1 MKVFSTSIFQARFH
15 RVAPRGFYGMSGQQG
30 GNQLKERL
38 EFLGLG
44 HEQKQDLAAL
54 KPIITASLDG
64 SLNDFYKKARAVPET
79 AKFFANE
86 AHLQHAKTMQIK
98 HWSRIASASFDSEYT
113 TAVTAIGRTH
123 ARLGLEPRWYI
134 GGYALILE
142 GIIKA
147 VVETQLKG
155 FMVEK
160 KGKKVAKDIT
170 VAMKAAMLDMD
181 YSISVYLEAL
191 AEERVKVEQEQLRMK
206 QEQEQVLSVL
216 NHALNQMAKGD
227 LTSRVDDELAVQF
240 DGLKNNFNTA
250 LAKLSGA
257 FAEIIEESHKIS
269 GNTRELT
276 ASTDDM
282 ARRTEQQAASLEQ
295 TAAAIEQIT
304 TISKQSSQRTQQAQ
318 DIVKSS
324 AEEAER
330 SRHIVTEAVEAMSA
344 IEDSSQKITQ
354 IISVID
360 EISFQ
365 TNLLALNAGVEAAR
379 AGEAGKGFAVV
390 AQEVRELAQRSAN
403 AAKEIRTLIDK
414 SSQDVAN
421 GVSLVNRT
429 GEALNSIGGKVDHIH
444 EHISAITQAV
454 QEQAMGIQ
462 EINSAITSMD
472 QLTQKNAAMVE
483 ETNAATHGLS
493 DVSANL
499 AALVSR
505 FNVQKSMSYRQPT
518 YRAA

>member
-1 MKVFSTSIFQARFH
+1 
-15 RVAPRGFYGMSGQQG
+15 MSGQQAG
-30 GNQLKERL
+30 HQLSERL
-38 EFLGLG
+38 AFLGLG
-44 HEQKQDLAAL
+44 PEQKKNLAAL
-54 KPIITASLDG
+54 KPAIVASLSG
-64 SLNDFYKKARAVPET
+64 SLDDFYTKARAVPDT

-86 AHLQHAKTMQIK
+86 AHIQHAKSMQIK

-147 VVETQLKG
+147 VVDAQLKG
-155 FMVEK
+155 FMFEK
-160 KGKKVAKDIT
+160 KGKQVAKDIT
-170 VAMKAAMLDMD
+170 VAVKAALLDMD

-191 AEERVKVEQEQLRMK
+191 AEERAASELEQQRMK
-206 QEQEQVLSVL
+206 QEQQQVLSLLNTAL
-216 NHALNQMAKGD
+216 NHMAQGD
-227 LTSRVDDELAVQF
+227 LTSRMDGDLAAEF
-240 DGLKNNFNTA
+240 DGLKTNFNTA

-257 FAEIIEESHKIS
+257 FSEIVEESHKIS
-269 GNTRELT
+269 ANTRELT
-276 ASTDDM
+276 SSTDDM

-295 TAAAIEQIT
+295 TAAALEQIT
-304 TISKQSSQRTQQAQ
+304 TISRQSAQRTEQAQ

-324 AEEAER
+324 AEEAAR

-344 IEDSSQKITQ
+344 IEHSSQKITQ
-354 IISVID
+354 IVSVID
-360 EISFQ
+360 EIAFQ

-403 AAKEIRTLIDK
+403 AAKEIRVLIDK

-421 GVSLVNRT
+421 GVSLVSRT
-429 GEALNSIGGKVDHIH
+429 GEALNSIGGKVDHIQD
-444 EHISAITQAV
+444 HIGAITQAV

-462 EINSAITSMD
+462 EINSAIASMD
-472 QLTQKNAAMVE
+472 QLTQQNAAMVE

-493 DVSANL
+493 DISSNL

-505 FNVQKSMSYRQPT
+505 FNVQKSMRHQQAV

>member
-1 MKVFSTSIFQARFH
+1 
-15 RVAPRGFYGMSGQQG
+15 MSGQQAG
-30 GNQLKERL
+30 HQLSERL
-38 EFLGLG
+38 AFLGLG
-44 HEQKQDLAAL
+44 PEQKKNLAAL
-54 KPIITASLDG
+54 KPAIVASLSG
-64 SLNDFYKKARAVPET
+64 SLDDFYTKARAVPDT

-86 AHLQHAKTMQIK
+86 AHIQHAKSMQIK

-113 TAVTAIGRTH
+113 SAVTAIGRTH

-147 VVETQLKG
+147 VVDAQLKG
-155 FMVEK
+155 FMFEK
-160 KGKKVAKDIT
+160 KGKQVAKDIT
-170 VAMKAAMLDMD
+170 VAVKAALLDMD

-191 AEERVKVEQEQLRMK
+191 AEERAASELEQQRMK
-206 QEQEQVLSVL
+206 QEQQQVLSLLNTAL
-216 NHALNQMAKGD
+216 NHMAQGD
-227 LTSRVDDELAVQF
+227 LTSRMDGDLAAEF
-240 DGLKNNFNTA
+240 DGLKTNFNTA

-257 FAEIIEESHKIS
+257 FSEIVEESHKIS
-269 GNTRELT
+269 ANTRELT
-276 ASTDDM
+276 SSTDDM

-295 TAAAIEQIT
+295 TAAALEQIT
-304 TISKQSSQRTQQAQ
+304 TISRQSAQRTEQAQ

-324 AEEAER
+324 AEEAAR

-344 IEDSSQKITQ
+344 IEHSSQKITQ
-354 IISVID
+354 IVSVID
-360 EISFQ
+360 EIAFQ

-403 AAKEIRTLIDK
+403 AAKEIRVLIDK

-421 GVSLVNRT
+421 GVSLVSRT
-429 GEALNSIGGKVDHIH
+429 GEALNSIGGKVDHIQD
-444 EHISAITQAV
+444 HIGAITQAV

-462 EINSAITSMD
+462 EINSAIASMD
-472 QLTQKNAAMVE
+472 QLTQQNAAMVE

-493 DVSANL
+493 DISSNL

-505 FNVQKSMSYRQPT
+505 FNVQKSMRHQQAV

>member
-1 MKVFSTSIFQARFH
+1 
-15 RVAPRGFYGMSGQQG
+15 MSGQQAG
-30 GNQLKERL
+30 HQLSERL
-38 EFLGLG
+38 AFLGLG
-44 HEQKQDLAAL
+44 PEQKKNLAAL
-54 KPIITASLDG
+54 KPAIVASLSG
-64 SLNDFYKKARAVPET
+64 SLDDFYTKARAVPDT

-86 AHLQHAKTMQIK
+86 AHIQHAKSMQIK

-147 VVETQLKG
+147 VVDAQFKG
-155 FMVEK
+155 FMFEK
-160 KGKKVAKDIT
+160 KGKQVAKDIT
-170 VAMKAAMLDMD
+170 VAVKAALLDMD

-191 AEERVKVEQEQLRMK
+191 AEERAASELEQQRMK
-206 QEQEQVLSVL
+206 QEQQQVLSLLNTAL
-216 NHALNQMAKGD
+216 NHMAQGD
-227 LTSRVDDELAVQF
+227 LTSRMDGDLAAEF
-240 DGLKNNFNTA
+240 DGLKTNFNTA

-257 FAEIIEESHKIS
+257 FSEIVEESHKIS
-269 GNTRELT
+269 ANTRELT
-276 ASTDDM
+276 SSTDDM

-295 TAAAIEQIT
+295 TAAALEQIT
-304 TISKQSSQRTQQAQ
+304 TISRQSAQRTEQAQ

-324 AEEAER
+324 AEEAAR

-344 IEDSSQKITQ
+344 IEHSSQKITQ
-354 IISVID
+354 IVSVID
-360 EISFQ
+360 EIAFQ

-403 AAKEIRTLIDK
+403 AAKEIRVLIDK

-421 GVSLVNRT
+421 GVSLVSRT
-429 GEALNSIGGKVDHIH
+429 GEALNSIGGKVDHIQD
-444 EHISAITQAV
+444 HIGAITQAV

-462 EINSAITSMD
+462 EINSAISSMD
-472 QLTQKNAAMVE
+472 QLTQQNAAMVE

-493 DVSANL
+493 DISSNL

-505 FNVQKSMSYRQPT
+505 FNVQKSMRHQQAV

>member
-1 MKVFSTSIFQARFH
+1 
-15 RVAPRGFYGMSGQQG
+15 MSGQQAG
-30 GNQLKERL
+30 HQLSERL
-38 EFLGLG
+38 AFLGLG
-44 HEQKQDLAAL
+44 PEQKKNLAAL
-54 KPIITASLDG
+54 KPAIVASLSG
-64 SLNDFYKKARAVPET
+64 SLDDFYTKARAVPDT

-86 AHLQHAKTMQIK
+86 AHIQHAKSMQIK

-147 VVETQLKG
+147 VVDAQLKG
-155 FMVEK
+155 FMFEK
-160 KGKKVAKDIT
+160 KGKQVAKDIT
-170 VAMKAAMLDMD
+170 VAVKAALLDMD

-191 AEERVKVEQEQLRMK
+191 AEERAASELEQQRMK
-206 QEQEQVLSVL
+206 QEQQQVLSLLNTAL
-216 NHALNQMAKGD
+216 NHMAQGD
-227 LTSRVDDELAVQF
+227 LTSRMDGDLAAQF
-240 DGLKNNFNTA
+240 DGLKTNFNTA

-257 FAEIIEESHKIS
+257 FSEIVEESHKIS
-269 GNTRELT
+269 ANTRELT
-276 ASTDDM
+276 SSTDDM

-295 TAAAIEQIT
+295 TAAALEQIT
-304 TISKQSSQRTQQAQ
+304 TISRQSAQRTEQAQ

-324 AEEAER
+324 AEEAAR

-344 IEDSSQKITQ
+344 IEHSSQKITQ
-354 IISVID
+354 IVSVID
-360 EISFQ
+360 EIAFQ

-403 AAKEIRTLIDK
+403 AAKEIRVLIDK

-421 GVSLVNRT
+421 GVSLVSRT
-429 GEALNSIGGKVDHIH
+429 GEALNSIGGKVDHIQD
-444 EHISAITQAV
+444 HIGAITQAV

-462 EINSAITSMD
+462 EINSAIASMD
-472 QLTQKNAAMVE
+472 QLTQQNAAMVE

-493 DVSANL
+493 DISSNL

-505 FNVQKSMSYRQPT
+505 FNVQKSMRHQQAV

>member
-1 MKVFSTSIFQARFH
+1 MTGQK
-15 RVAPRGFYGMSGQQG
+15 SGHY
-30 GNQLKERL
+30 LTERL
-38 EFLGLG
+38 DFIGLG
-44 HEQKQDLAAL
+44 AEQRRDIAAL
-54 KPIITASLDG
+54 KPVITASLDG
-64 SLNDFYKKARAVPET
+64 SLDAFYKKAKVTPDT
-79 AKFFANE
+79 AKFFTNE
-86 AHLQHAKTMQIK
+86 AHIQHAKSMQIK

-134 GGYALILE
+134 GGYALVLE
-142 GIIKA
+142 GIINA

-170 VAMKAAMLDMD
+170 VSVKAAMLDMD

-191 AEERVKVEQEQLRMK
+191 AEERAKVELEQARMK
-206 QEQEQVLSVL
+206 QEQEHVLSLLNTAL
-216 NHALNQMAKGD
+216 NHMAQGDMTSRLDGD
-227 LTSRVDDELAVQF
+227 LPAEF

-257 FAEIIEESHKIS
+257 FSEIIEESQKIS
-269 GNTRELT
+269 DNTRELT

-295 TAAAIEQIT
+295 TAASLEQIT
-304 TISKQSSQRTQQAQ
+304 TISRQSAQRTEQAR

-324 AEEAER
+324 AEEAAR
-330 SRHIVTEAVEAMSA
+330 SRHIVTETVEAMSA
-344 IEDSSQKITQ
+344 IEQSSQKIAQ
-354 IISVID
+354 IVGVID
-360 EISFQ
+360 EIAFQ

-403 AAKEIRTLIDK
+403 AAKEIRVLIDK
-414 SSQDVAN
+414 SSQDVTT
-421 GVSLVNRT
+421 GVSLVSRT
-429 GEALNSIGGKVDHIH
+429 GEALNSIGEKVDHIQD
-444 EHISAITQAV
+444 HIGAITQAV
-454 QEQAMGIQ
+454 QEQAVGIR
-462 EINSAITSMD
+462 EINSAISSMD
-472 QLTQKNAAMVE
+472 QLTQQNAAMVE

-493 DVSANL
+493 DVSNNL

-505 FNVQKSMSYRQPT
+505 FNVQKTMRHQQAM